1 MLSTWKEKSKSN
13 STAICIVLTT
23 PSAEL
28 YPNRVTHPSHI
39 PIIAYQCIVPRPIHI
54 PCTATT
60 PQETALSPRATTNSL
75 PGIAT
80 MRRIFMK

>member
-39 PIIAYQCIVPRPIHI
+39 PIIAYQCNVQHPIYI

-60 PQETALSPRATTNSL
+60 PEETALKPNATSNFP

-80 MRRIFMK
+80 MR